1 MLSIIIPTY
10 NRALFLK
17 DAIQSVL
24 SQDYFTCSAR
34 INSFELLI
42 IDDGSTDNTR
52 KIIKSFGN
60 QVKYYFQEKKGVSA
74 ARNTGLNLSEGKYIA
89 FLDSDDLWKKDKISI
104 QMNFMKTFSK
114 AMVCYTEEVWI
125 RHGVFVNPKKKH
137 KKYSGWI
144 FDNVLP
150 LCLLSLSSALFR
162 REVFD
167 KVGTFDERLPACED
181 YDFGIRVAHK
191 YPIHLIKKPLIIK
204 RGGHPDQLS
213 RKYWGMDQFRITA
226 LEKALSLNLTQ
237 NQRKLVIQEIE
248 KKCRILIQG
257 FQKRGKYPEVE
268 KYLNIIKGTRYLFY
282 QEGK

>member
-17 DAIQSVL
+17 EAVQSVL
-24 SQDYFTCSAR
+24 SQDYFACSAR
-34 INSFELLI
+34 MNSFELLI

-52 KIIKSFGN
+52 KMIKSFGN
-60 QVKYYFQEKKGVSA
+60 KVKYYFQEKKGVSA

-89 FLDSDDLWKKDKISI
+89 FLDSDDLWEKDKISI
-104 QMNFMKTFSK
+104 QMNFMKTFSN
-114 AMVCYTEEVWI
+114 AMVCYTEETWI
-125 RHGVFVNPKKKH
+125 RHEVFVNPKKKH

-144 FDNVLP
+144 FDKVLP
-150 LCLLSLSSALFR
+150 LCLLSLSSALLR
-162 REVFD
+162 RKVFD
-167 KVGTFDERLPACED
+167 EVGTFDERLPACED

-237 NQRKLVIQEIE
+237 NQRKLVTQEIE

-257 FQKRGKYPEVE
+257 LQKRGKHTEAE
-268 KYLNIIKGTRYLFY
+268 KYLNIIKGTRHLFY